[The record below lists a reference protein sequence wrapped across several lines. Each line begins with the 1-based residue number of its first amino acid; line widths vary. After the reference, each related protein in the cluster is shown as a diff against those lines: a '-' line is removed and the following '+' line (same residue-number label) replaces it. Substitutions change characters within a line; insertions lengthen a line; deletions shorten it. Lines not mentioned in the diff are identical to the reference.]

1 MKRYDVVLGRSGG
14 RPHARCDETPEGA
27 YVRHYVAQRLIDA
40 KQAEIDALKA
50 QNADLLAALTES
62 LAYVEAT
69 LSNHDAGCQRHPST
83 EHARDC
89 ILSDLDQIKTAI
101 AKARGDL

>member
-1 MKRYDVVLGRSGG
+1 MRVKSYKIAGNAYFD
-14 RPHARCDETPEGA
+14 ADEA
-27 YVRHYVAQRLIDA
+27 
-40 KQAEIDALKA
+40 QAEIDALKA

-101 AKARGDL
+101 AKARGESCNTF